1 MAFVPAVLVA
11 AGIAVLS
18 LVENADMPRVV
29 INDKLVHGAMYA
41 VFAMTLMI
49 PYRLRTSWLVYV
61 TVWAIASGYGV
72 LMENLQEVC
81 TTTRVMDAQDM
92 FANVIGGLVG
102 LLLFA
107 LIHYLWTRRKT
118 STK

>member
-49 PYRLRTSWLVYV
+49 PYRLRTSWMVYV
-61 TVWAIASGYGV
+61 TAWAIASGYGV

-81 TTTRVMDAQDM
+81 TTTRVMDVQDM

-107 LIHYLWTRRKT
+107 LIHYLWTCRKT
-118 STK
+118 STR